1 MNAGIR
7 GVDRGFANARFFSSA
22 EHVTTMRMLERW
34 RPDFID
40 PAVRAVR
47 RLVRP
52 DVRIVTGGVAFY
64 ALFSIFPLIY
74 MTLTLLTFFL
84 PPELA
89 HQLAKPVTNF
99 FSQSVEPL
107 TFEEVDAIQK
117 MTPAGLSLRAF
128 LAAILVLFTATSGA
142 KALITGIRMIA
153 GTADRTRFAR
163 FQGTSLLLTATLI
176 LIVWLLGALQ
186 LVATVAVQEAGGFA
200 VRFAGE
206 IATIV
211 DSLWISKGI
220 ASFAVFYLILVLS
233 LRGHV
238 RRGTRALA
246 AGAGVAA
253 LAFLGVTFVFQLY
266 LQYSVLGTLY
276 GALASLILGFIWLS
290 ASVSSLLLGAAL
302 ATEWAHAWG
311 EDEPQ
316 EA

>member
-1 MNAGIR
+1 
-7 GVDRGFANARFFSSA
+7 
-22 EHVTTMRMLERW
+22 MLERW

-52 DVRIVTGGVAFY
+52 DVRIVTGGIAFY

-128 LAAILVLFTATSGA
+128 LAAILVLITATNGA

-176 LIVWLLGALQ
+176 LVIWLLGALQ
-186 LVATVAVQEAGGFA
+186 LIATVAVQEAGGLA
-200 VRFAGE
+200 MRFAGE

-220 ASFAVFYLILVLS
+220 ASFAVFYLILLMS

-246 AGAGVAA
+246 AGAGAA
-253 LAFLGVTFVFQLY
+253 AVAFLGVTFVFQLY
-266 LQYSVLGTLY
+266 LQYSVLGTIY
-276 GALASLILGFIWLS
+276 GAIASLIFGFIWLS

-311 EDEPQ
+311 DDEPGSA

>member
-1 MNAGIR
+1 MI
-7 GVDRGFANARFFSSA
+7 
-22 EHVTTMRMLERW
+22 ELERW

-40 PAVRAVR
+40 PAVRAAR

-52 DVRIVTGGVAFY
+52 DVRIVTGGIAFY
-64 ALFSIFPLIY
+64 ALFAIFPLIY

-128 LAAILVLFTATSGA
+128 LAAVLVLFTATSGA

-176 LIVWLLGALQ
+176 LVVWLLGALQ
-186 LVATVAVQEAGGFA
+186 LIATVAVQEAGGLAVQFA
-200 VRFAGE
+200 NE

-220 ASFAVFYLILVLS
+220 ASFGVFYLILVMS

-238 RRGTRALA
+238 RRGTKALA
-246 AGAGVAA
+246 AGACAGAV
-253 LAFLGVTFVFQLY
+253 AFLGVTFLFQLY
-266 LQYSVLGTLY
+266 LHYSVLGTIY
-276 GALASLILGFIWLS
+276 GALASLIFGFIWLS

-311 EDEPQ
+311 EDETP
-316 EA
+316 APDAA

>member
-1 MNAGIR
+1 
-7 GVDRGFANARFFSSA
+7 
-22 EHVTTMRMLERW
+22 MLERW
-34 RPDFID
+34 RPDLID
-40 PAVRAVR
+40 PAIRAAR

-52 DVRIVTGGVAFY
+52 DVRIVTGGIAFY

-107 TFEEVDAIQK
+107 TFEEVDAIQR
-117 MTPAGLSLRAF
+117 MTPAGLSVRAF
-128 LAAILVLFTATSGA
+128 LAALLVLFTATSGA

-163 FQGTSLLLTATLI
+163 FQGTSLLLTAMLI
-176 LIVWLLGALQ
+176 LGVWLLGALQ
-186 LVATVAVQEAGGFA
+186 LIATVAVQEAGGLA
-200 VRFAGE
+200 MRFAGE

-220 ASFAVFYLILVLS
+220 ASFAVFYLILLMS

-246 AGAGVAA
+246 AGAGAA
-253 LAFLGVTFVFQLY
+253 AVAFLGVTFVFQLY
-266 LQYSVLGTLY
+266 LQYSVMGTIY
-276 GALASLILGFIWLS
+276 GAIASLIFGFIWLS

-311 EDEPQ
+311 EDEPTG
-316 EA
+316 ANA

>member
-1 MNAGIR
+1 
-7 GVDRGFANARFFSSA
+7 
-22 EHVTTMRMLERW
+22 MLERW

-40 PAVRAVR
+40 PAIRAVR

-52 DVRIVTGGVAFY
+52 DVRIVTGGIAFY

-89 HQLAKPVTNF
+89 HQLAKPITNF

-117 MTPAGLSLRAF
+117 MTPAGLSVRAF

-153 GTADRTRFAR
+153 GTADRTKFAR
-163 FQGTSLLLTATLI
+163 FQGTSLALTATLI
-176 LIVWLLGALQ
+176 LIVWLLGATQ
-186 LVATVAVQEAGGFA
+186 LIATVAVQEAGGLA
-200 VRFAGE
+200 VRFAKE
-206 IATIV
+206 IATVV
-211 DSLWISKGI
+211 DSLWISKGV
-220 ASFAVFYLILVLS
+220 ASFAVFYLILVMS

-246 AGAGVAA
+246 AGAGAA
-253 LAFLGVTFVFQLY
+253 AVAFLGVTFLFQLY
-266 LQYSVLGTLY
+266 LHYSVMSTIY

-311 EDEPQ
+311 EDEAPGP
-316 EA
+316 EAA

>member
-1 MNAGIR
+1 MI
-7 GVDRGFANARFFSSA
+7 
-22 EHVTTMRMLERW
+22 ERW

-40 PAVRAVR
+40 PAIRAAR

-64 ALFSIFPLIY
+64 ALFAIFPLIY

-89 HQLAKPVTNF
+89 HDLAKPIANF

-107 TFEEVDAIQK
+107 TFEEVDAIQQ

-128 LAAILVLFTATSGA
+128 LAAVLVMYTATSGA

-153 GTADRTRFAR
+153 GTADRTRFAP
-163 FQGTSLLLTATLI
+163 FQGTSLLLTALLI
-176 LIVWLLGALQ
+176 LIVWLLGAAQ
-186 LVATVAVQEAGGFA
+186 LVVTVAVQESGEIAL
-200 VRFAGE
+200 RFAHE

-220 ASFAVFYLILVLS
+220 ASFGVFYLILVLS

-246 AGAGVAA
+246 AGAAAAA
-253 LAFLGVTFVFQLY
+253 LAFLGVTFLFQLY
-266 LQYSVLGTLY
+266 LHYSVLGTIY
-276 GALASLILGFIWLS
+276 GALASVIFGFIWLS

-311 EDEPQ
+311 EDDEEVA

>member
-1 MNAGIR
+1 MI
-7 GVDRGFANARFFSSA
+7 
-22 EHVTTMRMLERW
+22 ERW

-40 PAVRAVR
+40 PAIRAAR

-64 ALFSIFPLIY
+64 ALFAIFPLIY

-89 HQLAKPVTNF
+89 HDLAKPITNF

-107 TFEEVDAIQK
+107 TFEEVDAIQQ

-128 LAAILVLFTATSGA
+128 LAAVLVMYTATSGA

-153 GTADRTRFAR
+153 GTADRTRFAP
-163 FQGTSLLLTATLI
+163 FQGTSLLLTALLI
-176 LIVWLLGALQ
+176 LIVWLLGAAQ
-186 LVATVAVQEAGGFA
+186 LMVTVAVQESGEIAL
-200 VRFAGE
+200 RFAHE

-220 ASFAVFYLILVLS
+220 ASFGVFYLILVLS

-246 AGAGVAA
+246 AGAAAAA
-253 LAFLGVTFVFQLY
+253 LAFLGVTFLFQLY
-266 LQYSVLGTLY
+266 LHYSVLGTIY
-276 GALASLILGFIWLS
+276 GALASVIFGFIWLS

-311 EDEPQ
+311 EDDEEVA